1 MIKKGYLINF
11 RGVNGQ
17 SSRKH
22 VFKKQQALY
31 EKYTEANEFG
41 ELCTLQMS
49 KYLISSLDTSK
60 WQILC
65 RNALEKKNSSEAILV
80 KAFFWKGFI
89 RH

>member
-1 MIKKGYLINF
+1 MKYFIHNAVLCLNKSCAHNDKKKGYLINF

-31 EKYTEANEFG
+31 EKYAEANEFG

-49 KYLISSLDTSK
+49 KYLISDCK
-60 WQILC
+60 
-65 RNALEKKNSSEAILV
+65 ALIHPNGISCAEM
-80 KAFFWKGFI
+80 
-89 RH
+89 H

>member
-31 EKYTEANEFG
+31 EKYAEANEFG

-49 KYLISSLDTSK
+49 KYLISDCKAL
-60 WQILC
+60 IHPNG